1 MKITDT
7 FLLLR
12 SLSMEYSVNSKI
24 SRPEVV
30 IPSENENE
38 EPKTIIITADALQIR
53 MDKERR

>member
-7 FLLLR
+7 LIATLLKHGVFGELK
-12 SLSMEYSVNSKI
+12 NFKT
-24 SRPEVV
+24 EVV